1 MKLEHIAAILTA
13 LCAIATV
20 WQTLSIVEN
29 RKLKRKLRQAIKD
42 CIAFY
47 QLEELYCQEIAG
59 NWTLRDNPTPL
70 AIKRIFRAR
79 LRGKNNLSP
88 SADATPQ
95 RLVEELRKVD

>member
-1 MKLEHIAAILTA
+1 MKLEHIVAVLTA

-20 WQTLSIVEN
+20 WQTFSIVEN
-29 RKLKRKLRQAIKD
+29 RKLKRKLRQVIKD

-47 QLEELYCQEIAG
+47 QLEELYCQEIAQQ
-59 NWTLRDNPTPL
+59 WIARDNPTPL

-95 RLVEELRKVD
+95 RLVEELSKLD